1 MAYLGGKATGA
12 NHIIKILNNEV
23 FDGMSYI
30 EPFCGY
36 CHILR
41 RVKSKSSYTISD
53 SNDLLIVLLKHIQTS
68 SKEHPSISEEEYKKL
83 RADPS
88 SDPLRAAYAAFTYS
102 YNGKFF
108 AGYVGS
114 KERDYPSERK
124 RYYERLH
131 ANEVFQKANIK
142 QGSYTIYNSRN
153 TEDALIYCD
162 PPYEATE
169 GYRNEFNSDE
179 FWDWVRKMSKKNIVL
194 VSEYQAPLDFIC
206 IGQQSKRQTVA
217 AKAKTRRRLESVF
230 VHDSLS
236 THPAILKVIEDS
248 RKTYPCDSKYFI
260 TGAGRA
266 HRRTLKRSSKN

>member
-1 MAYLGGKATGA
+1 MAYLGGKATGS
-12 NHIIKILNNEV
+12 NHIIKILNNKV

-41 RVKSKSSYTISD
+41 RIKNKSSYTISD
-53 SNDLLIVLLKHIQTS
+53 SNDLLIILLKHIQES

-83 RADPS
+83 RAHPE

-124 RYYERLH
+124 RYYDRLH
-131 ANEVFQKANIK
+131 DNEVFQEATIR
-142 QGSYTIYNSRN
+142 QGSYTIYNGQN
-153 TEDALIYCD
+153 TDGALIYCD

-169 GYRNEFNSDE
+169 AYRNEFDSEE
-179 FWDWVRKMSKKNIVL
+179 FWNWVRKMSKKNIVF
-194 VSEYQAPLDFIC
+194 VSEYKAPPDFIC

-217 AKAKTRRRLESVF
+217 AKAKTRRRLESVY
-230 VHDSLS
+230 VHESLAQ
-236 THPAILKVIEDS
+236 HPSVLTVMEDS
-248 RKTYPCDSKYFI
+248 AKHYPCNK
-260 TGAGRA
+260 
-266 HRRTLKRSSKN
+266 TLKRSRASLSPLRTVKN